1 MQEQIKEIEDRI
13 DVVKEIA
20 LKNSLLLK
28 DNTEKINNNLE
39 RINQNSYALG
49 ILKDYKKE
57 AKKWFIAF
65 IVASILLI
73 IMAIHH
79 FIIM

>member
-1 MQEQIKEIEDRI
+1 MKEELEDIKEI
-13 DVVKEIA
+13 KKMA
-20 LKNSLLLK
+20 AKNYKLIK
-28 DNTEKINNNLE
+28 KNTKNINDNFE

-49 ILKDYKKE
+49 ILQDYKKD
-57 AKKWFIAF
+57 AKRWFVAF

>member
-1 MQEQIKEIEDRI
+1 MEEE
-13 DVVKEIA
+13 
-20 LKNSLLLK
+20 LKKLE
-28 DNTEKINNNLE
+28 EKIDDNNKKINENLE

-49 ILKDYKKE
+49 ILRDYKKD
-57 AKKWFIAF
+57 ARRWFIAF

>member
-1 MQEQIKEIEDRI
+1 MEEE
-13 DVVKEIA
+13 
-20 LKNSLLLK
+20 LKKLE
-28 DNTEKINNNLE
+28 EKIDYNNQKINENLE
-39 RINQNSYALG
+39 RINQNSYALS
-49 ILKDYKKE
+49 ILRDYKKD
-57 AKKWFIAF
+57 AKRWFIAF

>member
-1 MQEQIKEIEDRI
+1 M
-13 DVVKEIA
+13 
-20 LKNSLLLK
+20 SLEELAKKVDENAKRL
-28 DNTEKINNNLE
+28 DENADKINKNIKKI
-39 RINQNSYALG
+39 RQNSYALE
-49 ILKDYKKE
+49 ILKDYKKD

-65 IVASILLI
+65 LVASILLI

>member
-1 MQEQIKEIEDRI
+1 MEEEIKKLEAKI
-13 DVVKEIA
+13 D
-20 LKNSLLLK
+20 KNG
-28 DNTEKINNNLE
+28 EKINENLE

-49 ILKDYKKE
+49 ILKDYKRD
-57 AKKWFIAF
+57 AKRWFIAF

>member
-1 MQEQIKEIEDRI
+1 MEEELKKLEAKI
-13 DVVKEIA
+13 DS
-20 LKNSLLLK
+20 N
-28 DNTEKINNNLE
+28 NQKINENLE

-49 ILKDYKKE
+49 ILQDYKKD
-57 AKKWFIAF
+57 AKRWFIAF
-65 IVASILLI
+65 IVASVLLI